1 MDKLRFYLTN
11 ENRYFNGKQ
20 CDIDEAKFI
29 IFGVPFDA
37 TSTYRTGS
45 RNAPQTIRNASI
57 NIETYSFRTSTDALE
72 LKIHDAGDLPQTSNT
87 EEVIEK
93 VGEVVSEIVE
103 NGKIPIMIGG
113 EHTITYGA
121 IKTLGNISTIIFDAH
136 MDLRDEYPEGVK
148 LSHATVSRRI
158 MEAVGVENVM
168 ILGVR
173 ATCKEE
179 INYAMKSGLIFKTS
193 RELMNESQNLMD
205 KLYKKKLWISIDVD
219 VLDPSIAPGVANPE
233 PEGISLTKLLD
244 TLQLI
249 ITNNDIVGFDV
260 VEVTPTYDNGITSIV
275 ASKII
280 LETACM
286 INKSSQNI

>member
-57 NIETYSFRTSTDALE
+57 NVETYSFRTSIDALE

-93 VGEVVSEIVE
+93 VGEIVSEIVK
-103 NGKIPIMIGG
+103 NGKIPIMVGG

-121 IKTLGNISTIIFDAH
+121 IKTLGNISTVIFDAH

-158 MEAVGVENVM
+158 MEAIGVENVM

-205 KLYKKKLWISIDVD
+205 KLYRKKLWISIDVD

-249 ITNNDIVGFDV
+249 ITNNDVVGFDV

-286 INKSSQNI
+286 INKSSPNI